1 MRRAVLFT
9 TTTLPE
15 DGWMTTMLAPSIKSC
30 VQKQLSGI
38 DTVEQLE
45 YGLGDH
51 RLLSLSLLLL
61 LLPREEEDAA
71 LEPLAALAVVREA
84 APVALALAAL
94 DSRLKRGS
102 DIVELRLRHLRR
114 LVVVLRLR
122 LRLKDDTSEPADV
135 EG

>member
-1 MRRAVLFT
+1 MWRAVLFT

-15 DGWMTTMLAPSIKSC
+15 DGWMTTILAASIKSC

-51 RLLSLSLLLL
+51 TLLLSLL

-71 LEPLAALAVVREA
+71 LEPLPGLAMVRVA
-84 APVALALAAL
+84 SPVALALAAL

-114 LVVVLRLR
+114 LGVVC
-122 LRLKDDTSEPADV
+122 
-135 EG
+135 

>member
-1 MRRAVLFT
+1 MWRAVLFT

-15 DGWMTTMLAPSIKSC
+15 DGWMTTMLAPSMKSC

-51 RLLSLSLLLL
+51 RLLSLSSSLP
-61 LLPREEEDAA
+61 LLPREEDAA
-71 LEPLAALAVVREA
+71 LGPLAALAVVREA

-114 LVVVLRLR
+114 LVIVLRLRLR
-122 LRLKDDTSEPADV
+122 LRLKDDTSC
-135 EG
+135 

>member
-1 MRRAVLFT
+1 
-9 TTTLPE
+9 
-15 DGWMTTMLAPSIKSC
+15 MTTMLAPSIKSC

>member
-1 MRRAVLFT
+1 
-9 TTTLPE
+9 
-15 DGWMTTMLAPSIKSC
+15 MTTMLAASIKSC

-51 RLLSLSLLLL
+51 PLLLLLL

-71 LEPLAALAVVREA
+71 LEPLPALTVVRVA
-84 APVALALAAL
+84 APMALALAAL

-114 LVVVLRLR
+114 LGVVLRLR
-122 LRLKDDTSEPADV
+122 SKDDTRV
-135 EG
+135 